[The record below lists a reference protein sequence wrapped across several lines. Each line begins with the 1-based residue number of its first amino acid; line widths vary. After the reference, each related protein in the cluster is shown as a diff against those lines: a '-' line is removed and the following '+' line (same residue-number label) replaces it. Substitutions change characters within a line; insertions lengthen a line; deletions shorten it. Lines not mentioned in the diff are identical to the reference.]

1 MLFSGVPVIPR
12 GEADGFKVDIA
23 NCTGD
28 GHAPPG
34 GANGASANDG
44 QAAPIAIATLS
55 AGNIPALIR
64 LQIARP
70 TPLISSITPAPPSW
84 PPVL

>member
-44 QAAPIAIATLS
+44 
-55 AGNIPALIR
+55 
-64 LQIARP
+64 
-70 TPLISSITPAPPSW
+70 
-84 PPVL
+84 